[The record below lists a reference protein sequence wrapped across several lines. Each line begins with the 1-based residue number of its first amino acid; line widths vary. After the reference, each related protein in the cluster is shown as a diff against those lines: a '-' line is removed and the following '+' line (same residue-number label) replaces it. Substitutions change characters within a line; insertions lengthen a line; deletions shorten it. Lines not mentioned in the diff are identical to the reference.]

1 MDLSPSGEGWNALH
15 LAGGGAAAAEGI
27 AMRVGEADLLTLEGK
42 VGANA
47 FENKLEGGV
56 LLNPAPAPRCESYLH
71 TVWA

>member
-1 MDLSPSGEGWNALH
+1 MYLSPSGEGWNALH

-56 LLNPAPAPRCESYLH
+56 LLNPAPTPRCESHPH
-71 TVWA
+71 TVCA